1 MRTTGHRST
10 HLRGAALVLAA
21 LAAASHAGA
30 ATLETS
36 VEDEE
41 GNPVQ
46 HVAVYVTAAK
56 PGPAPSRAPTAVMD
70 QQNKQFV
77 PHMLMVQT
85 GTSVEFP
92 NHDDVSHHVYSF
104 SRAKSF
110 ELGLYKGQA
119 YPPVVFDV
127 AGTVVLG
134 CNIHDGM
141 LGYIKVVDTPY
152 FGFTNDKGAVLID
165 GLPDGDYS
173 LEVWTPRL
181 RENALPA
188 PQPLTVVSGTAPP
201 VVVKLT
207 GRLAPEHEHGKSSL
221 SWDRY

>member
-1 MRTTGHRST
+1 MRTTGHRSIP
-10 HLRGAALVLAA
+10 LRGAALVLAA
-21 LAAASHAGA
+21 LAVASHAWA
-30 ATLETS
+30 ATLEVS
-36 VEDEE
+36 VADEE
-41 GNPVQ
+41 GAPMRY
-46 HVAVYVTAAK
+46 VAVYVTAVK
-56 PGPAPSRAPTAVMD
+56 PGPTPLRAPTAVMD
-70 QQNKQFV
+70 QQDKQFV
-77 PHMLMVQT
+77 PHMLIVQT

-152 FGFTNDKGAVLID
+152 FGFTNDEGAVLID

-188 PQPLTVVSGTAPP
+188 PQPLTVASGVASP
-201 VVVKLT
+201 VTVKLT
-207 GRLAPEHEHGKSSL
+207 GRLSPEHEHGKSSL

>member
-1 MRTTGHRST
+1 MPTTGFDRA
-10 HLRGAALVLAA
+10 HLRSAA
-21 LAAASHAGA
+21 LALAAFAIASYGRA
-30 ATLETS
+30 ATLEVS
-36 VEDEE
+36 VTDTE
-41 GNPVQ
+41 GRPVER
-46 HVAVYVTAAK
+46 VAIYVTAVNA
-56 PGPAPSRAPTAVMD
+56 APEKLRTPTAVMD
-70 QQNKQFV
+70 QQDKQFV
-77 PHMLMVQT
+77 PHMLVVQT

-110 ELGLYKGQA
+110 ELGLYKGQK

-127 AGTVVLG
+127 AGTIVLG

-152 FGFTNDKGAVLID
+152 FALTNDEGAALID
-165 GLPDGDYS
+165 GLPDGEYS

-188 PQPLTVVSGTAPP
+188 AQPLAVAAGQVPPAVVQ
-201 VVVKLT
+201 LT
-207 GRLAPEHEHGKSSL
+207 GRLAPEHVHGKSSL

>member
-1 MRTTGHRST
+1 MHAIRPVPACLRS
-10 HLRGAALVLAA
+10 AAFASVA
-21 LAAASHAGA
+21 LALAGYAIAAP
-30 ATLETS
+30 LEVS
-36 VEDEE
+36 VTDEQ
-41 GNPVQ
+41 GRPVAQ
-46 HVAVYVTAAK
+46 VAVYVT
-56 PGPAPSRAPTAVMD
+56 PVNAPPEPLRTTTATMD
-70 QQNKQFV
+70 QHDKEFM
-77 PHMLMVQT
+77 PHMLVVQT
-85 GTSVEFP
+85 GTSVQFP

-141 LGYIKVVDTPY
+141 LGYIKVVDTPH
-152 FGFTNDKGAVLID
+152 FALTNDEGVVLID
-165 GLPDGDYS
+165 GLADAEYT

-188 PQPLTVVSGTAPP
+188 PQRLVVASGEVPP
-201 VVVKLT
+201 VSVQLL
-207 GRLAPEHEHGKSSL
+207 GRLAPEHRHGKSSL
-221 SWDRY
+221 SWARY

>member
-1 MRTTGHRST
+1 MPTTGFDRA
-10 HLRGAALVLAA
+10 HLRSAA
-21 LAAASHAGA
+21 LALAAFAIASYGRA
-30 ATLETS
+30 ATLEVS
-36 VEDEE
+36 VTDTE
-41 GNPVQ
+41 GRPVER
-46 HVAVYVTAAK
+46 VAIYVTAVNA
-56 PGPAPSRAPTAVMD
+56 APEKLRTPTAVMD
-70 QQNKQFV
+70 QQDKQFV
-77 PHMLMVQT
+77 PHMLVVQT

-110 ELGLYKGQA
+110 ELGLYKGQK

-127 AGTVVLG
+127 AGTIVLG

-152 FGFTNDKGAVLID
+152 FALTNDEGAALID
-165 GLPDGDYS
+165 GLPDGEYS

-188 PQPLTVVSGTAPP
+188 AQPLAVAAGQVPPAVVQ
-201 VVVKLT
+201 LT
-207 GRLAPEHEHGKSSL
+207 GRLAPDHVHGKSSL

>member
-1 MRTTGHRST
+1 MRTKVLLGSAG
-10 HLRGAALVLAA
+10 LRLCSLLVA
-21 LAAASHAGA
+21 LAPAAQSAA
-30 ATLETS
+30 ATLEVS
-36 VEDEE
+36 VTDEQ
-41 GNPVQ
+41 GRPVA
-46 HVAVYVTAAK
+46 HVAVYITAVNA
-56 PGPAPSRAPTAVMD
+56 APEALRTPTAVMD
-70 QQNKQFV
+70 QQDKQFL
-77 PHMLMVQT
+77 PHMLVVQT
-85 GTSVEFP
+85 GTSVQFP

-141 LGYIKVVDTPY
+141 LGYIKVVDTPH
-152 FGFTNDKGAVLID
+152 FALTNDEGVALID
-165 GLPDGDYS
+165 GLPDAEYT

-188 PQPLTVVSGTAPP
+188 PRSLVVASGQAPP
-201 VVVKLT
+201 VAVQLT
-207 GRLAPEHEHGKSSL
+207 GRLAPEHSHGKSSL